1 MVVNFR
7 IRKISRVACKL
18 TQILMLI
25 KKKYSKPISF
35 TIFLHSEGA
44 TPFFFLFFSFIK
56 TRLEVKLVS
65 VRWKNICFLNLY
77 NEVMLAY
84 DKY

>member
-1 MVVNFR
+1 
-7 IRKISRVACKL
+7 
-18 TQILMLI
+18 
-25 KKKYSKPISF
+25 
-35 TIFLHSEGA
+35 
-44 TPFFFLFFSFIK
+44 
-56 TRLEVKLVS
+56 LEVKLVS